1 MLIDTHCHLNA
12 EEFRQ
17 NLDYYVNSSFENDVK
32 QIVVIGTNQNDN
44 QEALN
49 IAEKYNLYATVGVH
63 PSEVSTSTVKKI
75 IPLLNHNRVVG
86 IGECG
91 IDLYWQKD
99 NLELQKKVFQEQ
111 IELAIEY
118 NLPLVIHTRDSFY
131 EIIEVLEPY
140 KGRVMGVFHCF
151 TLGIKE
157 ALIAIDYGFY
167 LGIGGVL
174 TFKKSL
180 ELQEVIKKL
189 GLENLVLETDAPYLA
204 PTPKRGKQNE
214 PAYLKYTALFLAD
227 LLNISYQEVAE
238 TTTRNA
244 KKLFKIK

>member
-1 MLIDTHCHLNA
+1 
-12 EEFRQ
+12 
-17 NLDYYVNSSFENDVK
+17 
-32 QIVVIGTNQNDN
+32 
-44 QEALN
+44 
-49 IAEKYNLYATVGVH
+49 
-63 PSEVSTSTVKKI
+63 
-75 IPLLNHNRVVG
+75 
-86 IGECG
+86 
-91 IDLYWQKD
+91 
-99 NLELQKKVFQEQ
+99 
-111 IELAIEY
+111 
-118 NLPLVIHTRDSFY
+118 
-131 EIIEVLEPY
+131 
-140 KGRVMGVFHCF
+140 MGVFHCF